1 MKYISN
7 FKKITNLC
15 IRRGWLTK
23 DPFIG
28 FKMTKR
34 EVERGFLTEQEIRVV
49 AEKKFP
55 TERLNNIRDVFL
67 NKLKFVKRP
76 LKLIRNSIYDKKCYP
91 FISILFFKKYLDILH
106 I

>member
-1 MKYISN
+1 MRSSFILAYKYLDFLKSFNEERSIDQ
-7 FKKITNLC
+7 LH
-15 IRRGWLTK
+15 
-23 DPFIG
+23 FI
-28 FKMTKR
+28 KQNYT
-34 EVERGFLTEQEIRVV
+34 
-49 AEKKFP
+49 
-55 TERLNNIRDVFL
+55 RDVFL